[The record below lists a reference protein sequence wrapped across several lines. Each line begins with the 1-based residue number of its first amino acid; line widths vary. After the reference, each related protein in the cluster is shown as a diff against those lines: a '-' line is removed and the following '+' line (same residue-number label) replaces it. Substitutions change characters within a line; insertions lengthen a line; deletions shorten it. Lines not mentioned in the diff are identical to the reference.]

1 MVVARKQKRRRNAGA
16 GTPKREMEM
25 TATNTHPA
33 TTATAPMGPADGPDT
48 VTATMGGPQ
57 PDGAAGAVWDAL
69 TANPGATTM
78 MIASAA
84 GVSRATA
91 VKALTAMADAGHA
104 VRTPGGRTE
113 GGRPLGDTWA
123 AGDGTADDAG
133 TTATDTAPDDGAI
146 SDAGLTG
153 APVTE
158 LTSADDADPAPG
170 PDTAA
175 EEAGDDEAAVADPE
189 PSPAIAP
196 PSPVVT
202 GQTIQDAMRILE
214 AEQERR
220 ASAETELQRA
230 QAEEEARRAKA
241 VAELQR
247 ARTTEATRRALADL
261 LAAVTTT
268 YAAVI
273 SGDTDA
279 VTTGLEEIY
288 AETATVRR
296 VTKTTPTRTAT
307 TGTTTA
313 RAAGNGARTAPRPLR
328 PSVAAHLAA
337 HLGKDFTPGEIAKVL
352 GRSSGAVA
360 NALDSLVKQGEAE
373 LTCEHPNR
381 YRAITTAA
389 ASNAHEAA

>member
-1 MVVARKQKRRRNAGA
+1 
-16 GTPKREMEM
+16 MEM
-25 TATNTHPA
+25 TATNTRPA
-33 TTATAPMGPADGPDT
+33 THTTAPVGPADGPDT
-48 VTATMGGPQ
+48 VTATTGGPR

-69 TANPGATTM
+69 TANPGATTT
-78 MIASAA
+78 MIATAA

-104 VRTPGGRTE
+104 VRTLGGRTE

-123 AGDGTADDAG
+123 AGDGTANDAG
-133 TTATDTAPDDGAI
+133 TTVTDPASDDDATPDTEP
-146 SDAGLTG
+146 AGT
-153 APVTE
+153 PVTE
-158 LTSADDADPAPG
+158 LTSVDGSDPVPG
-170 PDTAA
+170 SDTAT
-175 EEAGDDEAAVADPE
+175 EEAGDAEAAVADPA
-189 PSPAIAP
+189 PSPATVP

-220 ASAETELQRA
+220 TSAEAELQRA

-273 SGDTDA
+273 SGDTDT
-279 VTTGLEEIY
+279 VTTGLEAIY

-296 VTKTTPTRTAT
+296 VTKTTPARTAT

-313 RAAGNGARTAPRPLR
+313 RTAETGARTAPRPLR

-337 HLGKDFTPGEIAKVL
+337 HPGKDFTPGEIAKVL

-381 YRAITTAA
+381 YRATTTAA
-389 ASNAHEAA
+389 ANAHEAA